1 MNIAMRQRVRWT
13 RPAEER
19 TARARGVSRPHE
31 MSGPLEYKMTPSN
44 QGFLLL
50 DGFLR
55 PIYASPGA
63 LEILRY
69 RESPKRIKSLDR
81 HLGAKIQSLLIKN
94 ASSPKSGFVDEFVS
108 GRRHYSC
115 RAFVLN
121 ASSNPSGEAR
131 TVALL
136 LERSREVPLESHALA
151 RAG

>member
-63 LEILRY
+63 IEILRY
-69 RESPKRIKSLDR
+69 PGPKKIKSLDR
-81 HLGAKIQSLLIKN
+81 HLGANVRSLLIKN
-94 ASSPKSGFVDEFVS
+94 TSSPKSGFVDEFVS

>member
-63 LEILRY
+63 IEILRY
-69 RESPKRIKSLDR
+69 PGPKKIKSLDR
-81 HLGAKIQSLLIKN
+81 HLGAKVRSLLIKN
-94 ASSPKSGFVDEFVS
+94 TSSPKPGFVDEFVS

-121 ASSNPSGEAR
+121 AGSNPSGEAR